1 MSVVIKPFCTPAV
14 EIAGR
19 AKETLALDDSR
30 PGVDGNVTPPPI
42 PATGTVPFYC
52 PTDPS
57 VNPIGE
63 VMNTSGKV
71 TPVPNV
77 IAKDGD
83 QNIT

>member
-1 MSVVIKPFCTPAV
+1 MPIRPFCTPAV

-30 PGVDGNVTPPPI
+30 PGVDGNVTLPPI

-52 PTDPS
+52 PTSPL
-57 VNPIGE
+57 NPIGE
-63 VMNTSGKV
+63 VMDTAIKV
-71 TPVPNV
+71 PKTPNV

-83 QNIT
+83 QAVT